1 MEAAALRRRLTSI
14 AENPAGASDLLSK
27 IDNYFSNFVFNTLF
41 ALVDGLPSMINET
54 MNSIPS
60 PIRVESPNNTNPLPP
75 APMMMPPFL
84 PQGFLPGAP
93 PPFLPPPPFMPGQDM
108 MGMGPPLGRLMSP
121 PPKRFTPTMRDDRNR
136 YSPRGRSGRYSPDSR
151 YDDYTAF
158 ETETDYSPPPSPSPP
173 PRRGF
178 NSQSDRSKKSK
189 GNGSNRYS
197 SSSSSTCDEEY
208 DDW

>member
-1 MEAAALRRRLTSI
+1 MLNEA
-14 AENPAGASDLLSK
+14 
-27 IDNYFSNFVFNTLF
+27 
-41 ALVDGLPSMINET
+41 

-60 PIRVESPNNTNPLPP
+60 PIRVESPNHTNPLPP

-84 PQGFLPGAP
+84 PQGFMPGAP

-108 MGMGPPLGRLMSP
+108 MGPPLGRLMSP
-121 PPKRFTPTMRDDRNR
+121 PPKRFTREDRDDRDR
-136 YSPRGRSGRYSPDSR
+136 YSPRGRGRYTPDSR
-151 YDDYTAF
+151 YDDYT
-158 ETETDYSPPPSPSPP
+158 EMETDYSPPPSPSPP

-189 GNGSNRYS
+189 GNGTNRFS
-197 SSSSSTCDEEY
+197 SSSSSTTCDDI